1 MRNMVES
8 VMGFVVLVVAC
19 LFVYLAYTTARIQTK
34 DGYEL
39 SAAFFKVGGLKA
51 GSDVRI
57 NGIKVGTV
65 SSLDLDPETFE
76 AVVRLT
82 ISGGLNL
89 PTDTVA
95 GISSEG
101 ILGGKYVSLTPG
113 GEATVIVSGGRLQKV
128 QNFRSLEDQVGEIIF
143 LATGGQDARIP

>member
-8 VMGFVVLVVAC
+8 VMGFVVLVVAG
-19 LFVYLAYTTARIQTK
+19 LFVYLAYTTVRIQTK

>member
-8 VMGFVVLVVAC
+8 VMGFVVLVVAG

>member
-8 VMGFVVLVVAC
+8 IMGFVVLVVAG

>member
-8 VMGFVVLVVAC
+8 VMGAVVLVVAG
-19 LFVYLAYTTARIQTK
+19 LFVYLTYTTVRIETK
-34 DGYEL
+34 NGYEL

-65 SSLDLDPETFE
+65 SSLELDHETFD

-82 ISGGLNL
+82 ISGDLKL
-89 PTDTVA
+89 PTDSVA

-113 GEATVIVSGGRLQKV
+113 GDKTVIASGGRLQKTRD
-128 QNFRSLEDQVGEIIF
+128 FRSLEDQVGEIIF
-143 LATGGQDARIP
+143 LATGRQDGSPP